1 MKSAAF
7 LHHIYDCFMNMKLKQ
22 KLLTGYF
29 FIVIIP
35 VFTVSILMF
44 SFNYR
49 ASQKAYLKSQEQ
61 EMNNFGSQFDS
72 LLEQIAHYS
81 YFFQNNTDIL
91 AYLGGQYTTPS
102 DVLFHY
108 MDTISETFDCAS
120 SDTRVIRMKV
130 FSLQDQ
136 ALFIPAKLENIDN
149 FPYNRALINTVKK
162 HPNGYWFWS
171 HQGSLTYYQPLYNQN
186 YQNALGILQIE
197 TNPAQI
203 LQSLIRD
210 LNYSWYFRFSSF
222 PEQLF
227 TYQEQKLRLCNAQ
240 EQEEFLTSGSG
251 YLTKT
256 LDTLSGQLLQPV
268 IHSDYLRSHIFLYIL
283 LTLIVLFLFSLLYF
297 SITQSLTHRL
307 VDFNKFISGQLP
319 RELKE
324 YPGILYQD
332 EIGNTIL
339 AYNHLIQQINTLIH
353 DNYEVSLKMKEARY
367 YALQSQIQ
375 PHFLYNILENIRMS
389 SVSHRDMETAQMTAV
404 FGKYLRYSMNTSMD
418 AEPLEKELQ
427 SARDYLDVNKIR
439 LGSSLT
445 YEISVEAELDDVYC
459 PRFILQPLLE
469 NSVKHGLIKG
479 KTLHISLR
487 IFGEDSSE
495 MSPVLCVQ
503 IQDDGAGIQPELL
516 HIIQDILYSKEI
528 FPSSRHVGLRNVNDR
543 LKAFHPDHQGLRIEC
558 PECGGTIIEFSLI
571 RKNNVLP

>member
-7 LHHIYDCFMNMKLKQ
+7 LRHIYNRFMNMKLKQ

-49 ASQKAYLKSQEQ
+49 ASQKTYLRSQEQ
-61 EMNNFGSQFDS
+61 EMDNFHSQFDS

-91 AYLGGQYTTPS
+91 AYLSGQYTSAS
-102 DVLFHY
+102 DIIFHY
-108 MDTISETFDCAS
+108 IGTVSDTFDCAS
-120 SDTRVIRMKV
+120 SDTRVTTMKI
-130 FSLQDQ
+130 FSLQEQ
-136 ALFIPAKLENIDN
+136 ELFIPKKIESIDN
-149 FPYNRALINTVKK
+149 FPYDQTMVNTIKK
-162 HPNGYWFWS
+162 HPNGFWFWS
-171 HQGSLTYYQPLYNQN
+171 RQGTLTYYQPLYNQN

-197 TNPAQI
+197 TNLKQI
-203 LQSLIRD
+203 LESLIRD

-222 PEQLF
+222 PDQFF
-227 TYQEQKLRLCNAQ
+227 TYQNQKLRLCSAH
-240 EQEEFLTSGSG
+240 EQKELLGSSSV
-251 YLTKT
+251 YLTRQ
-256 LDTLSGQLLQPV
+256 LDTISGQLLQPV
-268 IHSDYLRSHIFLYIL
+268 IHSNYLRSHILLYVL
-283 LTLIVLFLFSLLYF
+283 LTLVVLSLFSLLYF
-297 SITQSLTHRL
+297 SITRSLTRRL
-307 VDFNKFISGQLP
+307 VDFNTFISGQLP
-319 RELKE
+319 QQLKE

-339 AYNHLIQQINTLIH
+339 AYNHLIQRINTLIH

-367 YALQSQIQ
+367 YALQSQIR

-404 FGKYLRYSMNTSMD
+404 FGKYLRYSMNTSME

-439 LGSSLT
+439 LGDSLT
-445 YEISVEAELDDVYC
+445 YEISVEAELDEVYC

-469 NSVKHGLIKG
+469 NSVKHGLVKG
-479 KTLHISLR
+479 QPLHISLR
-487 IFGEDSSE
+487 IFGENSSE
-495 MSPVLCVQ
+495 MSPVLRVQ
-503 IQDDGAGIQPELL
+503 IQDNGAGIQPERL
-516 HIIQDILYSKEI
+516 HIIQDILYTKET

-543 LKAFHPDHQGLRIEC
+543 LKAFHPDHLGLRIEC
-558 PECGGTIIEFSLI
+558 PECGGTIIEYSLV
-571 RKNNVLP
+571 RKENVLL

>member
-7 LHHIYDCFMNMKLKQ
+7 LHHIYDRFMNMKLKQ

-35 VFTVSILMF
+35 VFTVSIFMF

-49 ASQKAYLKSQEQ
+49 ASQKTYLRSQEQ
-61 EMNNFGSQFDS
+61 EMANFGSQFDS

-91 AYLGGQYTTPS
+91 AYLSGQYTTSS

-108 MDTISETFDCAS
+108 MNTISETFDCAS
-120 SDTRVIRMKV
+120 SDTRVTRMKV

-136 ALFIPAKLENIDN
+136 PLFISQKLESIDD
-149 FPYNRALINTVKK
+149 FPYNRDLIDTIKK
-162 HPNGYWFWS
+162 HPNGFWFWS
-171 HQGSLTYYQPLYNQN
+171 HQGSLTYYQPLFNQN

-197 TNPAQI
+197 TNPVHI

-222 PEQLF
+222 PDQLF
-227 TYQEQKLRLCNAQ
+227 TYQGQELRLCTAH
-240 EQEEFLTSGSG
+240 EQKEFLASGSG
-251 YLTKT
+251 YLTKQ
-256 LDTLSGQLLQPV
+256 LDTISGQLLQPE
-268 IHSDYLRSHIFLYIL
+268 IHSDYLRSHILLYIL
-283 LTLIVLFLFSLLYF
+283 LTLVVLCLFSLLYF
-297 SITQSLTHRL
+297 SITQSLTRRL

-367 YALQSQIQ
+367 YALQSQIR

-439 LGSSLT
+439 LGDSLT

-469 NSVKHGLIKG
+469 NSIRHGLVKG
-479 KTLHISLR
+479 QPLHISLR

-495 MSPVLCVQ
+495 MSPVLRIR
-503 IQDDGAGIQPELL
+503 IQDNGVGIQSERL
-516 HIIQDILYSKEI
+516 HIIQDILYAAET

-543 LKAFHPDHQGLRIEC
+543 LKAFHPDHLGLRIEC
-558 PECGGTIIEFSLI
+558 PECGGTIIEYSLV
-571 RKNNVLP
+571 RKENILP

>member
-1 MKSAAF
+1 MKSVAF
-7 LHHIYDCFMNMKLKQ
+7 LHHIYDRFMNMKLKQ

-44 SFNYR
+44 SLNYR
-49 ASQKAYLKSQEQ
+49 ASQKTYLRSQEQ
-61 EMNNFGSQFDS
+61 EMDNFGSQFDS

-91 AYLGGQYTTPS
+91 AYLSGQYATSS

-108 MDTISETFDCAS
+108 IDTISETFDCAS
-120 SDTRVIRMKV
+120 SDTRVTRMKV

-136 ALFIPAKLENIDN
+136 PLFISQKLETIDD
-149 FPYNRALINTVKK
+149 FPYNRDLIDTIKK
-162 HPNGYWFWS
+162 HPNGFWFWS

-222 PEQLF
+222 PDQLF
-227 TYQEQKLRLCNAQ
+227 TYQGQELRLCTAY
-240 EQEEFLTSGSG
+240 EQKEVLAYG
-251 YLTKT
+251 YLTKQ
-256 LDTLSGQLLQPV
+256 LDAISGQLLQPA
-268 IHSDYLRSHIFLYIL
+268 IHSDYLRSHILLYVL
-283 LTLIVLFLFSLLYF
+283 LTLVVLSLFSLLYF
-297 SITQSLTHRL
+297 SITQSLTRRL

-332 EIGNTIL
+332 EIGNMIL

-367 YALQSQIQ
+367 YALQSQIR

-404 FGKYLRYSMNTSMD
+404 FGKYLRYSMNTSMET
-418 AEPLEKELQ
+418 EPLEKELQ

-439 LGSSLT
+439 LGDSLT

-459 PRFILQPLLE
+459 PRFIIQPLLE
-469 NSVKHGLIKG
+469 NSIKHGLVKG
-479 KTLHISLR
+479 QPLHISLR

-495 MSPVLCVQ
+495 MSPVLRVR
-503 IQDDGAGIQPELL
+503 IQDNGAGIPPERL
-516 HIIQDILYSKEI
+516 HIIQDILYAKET

-543 LKAFHPDHQGLRIEC
+543 LKAFHPDHIGLRIEC
-558 PECGGTIIEFSLI
+558 HENGGTIVEYSLV
-571 RKNNVLP
+571 RKENILP